1 MNTKICHVCKQELP
15 ITEFYLDRR
24 KTVKKETRQ
33 SRCKQCRNKYNQE
46 RKEKWDTKLYAR
58 RANKK
63 KMGLTL
69 EEFESR
75 LEKQKNLCAICGL
88 PETDYQQYGVKNLA
102 IDHNHRTKKVRG
114 LLCSKCNRAL
124 GLLNVD
130 NLGILN
136 LQMAIKYL
144 QEAT

>member
-1 MNTKICHVCKQELP
+1 LSSK
-15 ITEFYLDRR
+15 
-24 KTVKKETRQ
+24 
-33 SRCKQCRNKYNQE
+33 
-46 RKEKWDTKLYAR
+46 
-58 RANKK
+58 
-63 KMGLTL
+63 
-69 EEFESR
+69 
-75 LEKQKNLCAICGL
+75 KQKNLCAICGL